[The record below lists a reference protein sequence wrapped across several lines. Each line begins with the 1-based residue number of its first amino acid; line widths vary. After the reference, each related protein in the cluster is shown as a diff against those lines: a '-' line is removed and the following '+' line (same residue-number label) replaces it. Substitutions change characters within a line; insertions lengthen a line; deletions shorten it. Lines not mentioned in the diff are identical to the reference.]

1 MTMNAEERQ
10 QANDIYRNVEQELTR
25 MDAAIWQLQCS
36 ALLSKSERAQ
46 LINNVLDKRYRLMQS
61 QKALGAAII
70 LAKAD
75 KKDDWEET

>member
-25 MDAAIWQLQCS
+25 IDAAIWNLQCS
-36 ALLSKSERAQ
+36 TLSKNERNQ
-46 LINNVLDKRYRLMQS
+46 LINNVLEKRYRLMQS

>member
-1 MTMNAEERQ
+1 MTMTAEERQ

-25 MDAAIWQLQCS
+25 IDAAIWNLQCS
-36 ALLSKSERAQ
+36 TLSKNERNQ
-46 LINNVLDKRYRLMQS
+46 LINNVLEKRYRLMQS